1 MCSYTRNKVSVSSSH
16 TAARALET
24 LLEQCDVIDTCEQL
38 AASGEE
44 HASIAAR
51 LPFGP
56 EQLPLLLSAT
66 ESLLVDQA
74 AGYRRC
80 ADQLNGV
87 DAILARHLRR
97 LADEL
102 DAITVTTLAS
112 ARREASE
119 LAQSDDAAI
128 AA

>member
-1 MCSYTRNKVSVSSSH
+1 VSSSP
-16 TAARALET
+16 TAARALEK
-24 LLEQCDVIDTCEQL
+24 LLEQCDVIGMCEQL
-38 AASGEE
+38 AAAGEE
-44 HASIAAR
+44 HASVAAS

-80 ADQLNGV
+80 ADQLHGV

-97 LADEL
+97 LADEI

-112 ARREASE
+112 ARLEAGE
-119 LAQSDDAAI
+119 LAQVDDAAM